1 MPLPS
6 FLQRFFQ
13 GVSGPRPGAEAVSLS
28 QADVEAVR
36 VRARRRLIGMAVLV
50 GAGVIGF
57 PWLFETK
64 PRPMAMDIAVV
75 QQGASAPSVAAAIAN
90 KPGVQAKVKSV
101 TQAQSSDEPREEFIN
116 EPPKTASHEAMPAK
130 NVAAASKAT
139 DSHVAQVKVA
149 DKAANADKA
158 VNAEK
163 KSADTKDSKVASAQA
178 QTKPAAPAKPVA
190 AAKPVASAAAAK
202 PVAAADKDK
211 SASSVAVRYVVQI
224 GAYSDVPSAHE
235 VRMKAER
242 AGLKTYT
249 QVIGADA
256 NKKIRVRLGPFE
268 DKAAADKAM
277 ATLKKAGL
285 PGGLLTL

>member
-6 FLQRFFQ
+6 FLKRIIP
-13 GVSGPRPGAEAVSLS
+13 GPSSQRPGAEPVSLT

-75 QQGASAPSVAAAIAN
+75 QQGASAPGLSAASN
-90 KPGVQAKVKSV
+90 KPGVQAQVKSV
-101 TQAQSSDEPREEFIN
+101 SKPQPDAVEPKEEFIDEAPAAVAPTTESRVATVKLDEKKPVESKDSAK
-116 EPPKTASHEAMPAK
+116 EPVKASKSKDKDGKDAKPASKEPAK
-130 NVAAASKAT
+130 AAS
-139 DSHVAQVKVA
+139 
-149 DKAANADKA
+149 ANDR
-158 VNAEK
+158 
-163 KSADTKDSKVASAQA
+163 S
-178 QTKPAAPAKPVA
+178 
-190 AAKPVASAAAAK
+190 ASAA
-202 PVAAADKDK
+202 
-211 SASSVAVRYVVQI
+211 AVRYVVQI
-224 GAYSDVPSAHE
+224 GAFSDAPSARE

-242 AGLKTYT
+242 VGLKTYT

-268 DKAAADKAM
+268 DKTSADKAM
-277 ATLKKAGL
+277 AALRKAGL
-285 PGGLLTL
+285 PGALLTL

>member
-1 MPLPS
+1 MPVPS
-6 FLQRFFQ
+6 FFQRFFK
-13 GVSGPRPGAEAVSLS
+13 GVLGPRPGAEAVSLS

-64 PRPMAMDIAVV
+64 PRPMAMDITVV
-75 QQGASAPSVAAAIAN
+75 QQGASAPAAATALAT
-90 KPGVQAKVKSV
+90 KPGVQAQVKSV
-101 TQAQSSDEPREEFIN
+101 SRPQAPAEAREEFVN
-116 EPPKTASHEAMPAK
+116 DAPKE
-130 NVAAASKAT
+130 
-139 DSHVAQVKVA
+139 
-149 DKAANADKA
+149 
-158 VNAEK
+158 
-163 KSADTKDSKVASAQA
+163 
-178 QTKPAAPAKPVA
+178 APAKTAAAAAKSTESRVA
-190 AAKPVASAAAAK
+190 EVKVGDKKPAEAKESKAPAPAKPVASAAAAK
-202 PVAAADKDK
+202 TGVAAADKDK
-211 SASSVAVRYVVQI
+211 AASAASVRYVVQI

-249 QVIGADA
+249 QVIGTDA

>member
-13 GVSGPRPGAEAVSLS
+13 GASGPRPGAEAVSLS

-101 TQAQSSDEPREEFIN
+101 SRPQSPDEPREEFIN
-116 EPPKTASHEAMPAK
+116 EPAKTASRDEAPAK
-130 NVAAASKAT
+130 GVAAASKAT
-139 DSHVAQVKVA
+139 DSRVAQVKVA
-149 DKAANADKA
+149 DSKAA
-158 VNAEK
+158 
-163 KSADTKDSKVASAQA
+163 SAPA
-178 QTKPAAPAKPVA
+178 QTKPVA
-190 AAKPVASAAAAK
+190 AAKPVVVAKPAASTPAVK
-202 PVAAADKDK
+202 PVAATDKDK
-211 SASSVAVRYVVQI
+211 PASAAAVRYVVQI

-249 QVIGADA
+249 QVIGTDA

>member
-6 FLQRFFQ
+6 FLKRIIP
-13 GVSGPRPGAEAVSLS
+13 GASGQRPGAEPVSLT

-75 QQGASAPSVAAAIAN
+75 QQGASAPGLSAASN
-90 KPGVQAKVKSV
+90 KPGVQAQVKSV
-101 TQAQSSDEPREEFIN
+101 SKPQPDAAEPKEEFID
-116 EPPKTASHEAMPAK
+116 EAPKAPVAAPKTETR
-130 NVAAASKAT
+130 VAAVKLDDKKPAEPK
-139 DSHVAQVKVA
+139 DSAKE
-149 DKAANADKA
+149 AA
-158 VNAEK
+158 
-163 KSADTKDSKVASAQA
+163 KDSKAKDKDGKDA
-178 QTKPAAPAKPVA
+178 KPASKEPVKPVAAKPSAPVAKPVA
-190 AAKPVASAAAAK
+190 ANEKPASAA
-202 PVAAADKDK
+202 
-211 SASSVAVRYVVQI
+211 AVRYVVQI
-224 GAYSDVPSAHE
+224 GAFSDVPSARE

-268 DKAAADKAM
+268 DKASADKAM
-277 ATLKKAGL
+277 AALKKAGL
-285 PGGLLTL
+285 PGALLTL

>member
-13 GVSGPRPGAEAVSLS
+13 GASGPRPGAEAVSLS

-75 QQGASAPSVAAAIAN
+75 QQGASAPSVSAAIAN

-101 TQAQSSDEPREEFIN
+101 SRPQSPDEPREEFIN
-116 EPPKTASHEAMPAK
+116 EPAKTVSRDEAPVK
-130 NVAAASKAT
+130 SVVAASKAT
-139 DSHVAQVKVA
+139 DSRVAQVKVVDNKA
-149 DKAANADKA
+149 DK
-158 VNAEK
+158 VEK
-163 KSADTKDSKVASAQA
+163 KAADAKDSKAASAPA
-178 QTKPAAPAKPVA
+178 QTKPAAPAKPVVV
-190 AAKPVASAAAAK
+190 AKPAASTPAVK

-211 SASSVAVRYVVQI
+211 PASAAAVRYVVQI

-249 QVIGADA
+249 QVIGTDA

>member
-6 FLQRFFQ
+6 FLKRIIP
-13 GVSGPRPGAEAVSLS
+13 GASGQRPGAEPVSLT

-75 QQGASAPSVAAAIAN
+75 QQGASAPGLSAASN
-90 KPGVQAKVKSV
+90 KPGVQAQVKSV
-101 TQAQSSDEPREEFIN
+101 SKPQPDAAEPKEEFID
-116 EPPKTASHEAMPAK
+116 EAPKAPVAAPKTETR
-130 NVAAASKAT
+130 VAAVKLDDKKPAEPK
-139 DSHVAQVKVA
+139 DSAKE
-149 DKAANADKA
+149 AA
-158 VNAEK
+158 
-163 KSADTKDSKVASAQA
+163 KDSKAKDKDGKDA
-178 QTKPAAPAKPVA
+178 KPASKEPVKPVA
-190 AAKPVASAAAAK
+190 ANDKPASAA
-202 PVAAADKDK
+202 
-211 SASSVAVRYVVQI
+211 AVRYVVQI
-224 GAYSDVPSAHE
+224 GAFSDVPSARE

-268 DKAAADKAM
+268 DKASADKAM
-277 ATLKKAGL
+277 AALKKAGL
-285 PGGLLTL
+285 PGALLTL

>member
-6 FLQRFFQ
+6 FLKRIIP
-13 GVSGPRPGAEAVSLS
+13 GASGQRPGAEPVSLT

-75 QQGASAPSVAAAIAN
+75 QQGASAPGLSAASN
-90 KPGVQAKVKSV
+90 KPGVQAQVKSV
-101 TQAQSSDEPREEFIN
+101 SKPQPDAAEPKEEFID
-116 EPPKTASHEAMPAK
+116 EAPKTETR
-130 NVAAASKAT
+130 VAAVKLDDKKPAEPK
-139 DSHVAQVKVA
+139 DSAKE
-149 DKAANADKA
+149 AA
-158 VNAEK
+158 
-163 KSADTKDSKVASAQA
+163 KDSKAKDKDGKDA
-178 QTKPAAPAKPVA
+178 KPASKEPVKPVAAKPSAPVAKPVA
-190 AAKPVASAAAAK
+190 ANEKPASAA
-202 PVAAADKDK
+202 
-211 SASSVAVRYVVQI
+211 AVRYVVQI
-224 GAYSDVPSAHE
+224 GAFSDVPSARE

-268 DKAAADKAM
+268 DKASADKAM
-277 ATLKKAGL
+277 AALKKAGL
-285 PGGLLTL
+285 PGALLTL